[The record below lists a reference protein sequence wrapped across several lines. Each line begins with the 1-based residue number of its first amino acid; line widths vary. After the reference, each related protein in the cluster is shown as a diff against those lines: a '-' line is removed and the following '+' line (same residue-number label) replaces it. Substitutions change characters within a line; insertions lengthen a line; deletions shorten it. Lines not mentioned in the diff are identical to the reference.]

1 MSQTSAAQGKSL
13 ALRVV
18 GPTEREESL
27 RQEMLSALP
36 SVRAF
41 ARSLCGSADQAEDI
55 LQETVANALTHL
67 HTFKPGTNMTAWLIT
82 IARNAFLNGYRKRAR
97 ELAYKRDLTWT
108 AARSVRPEQDGR
120 AEHSK
125 LMAMLLRLPAE
136 QREALL
142 LVGGSGLSHE
152 DAAKT
157 SGVAVGTIKSRV
169 HRARLRLANMMHVE
183 RGDFGAA
190 NEPFAA
196 VA

>member
-1 MSQTSAAQGKSL
+1 
-13 ALRVV
+13 
-18 GPTEREESL
+18 
-27 RQEMLSALP
+27 
-36 SVRAF
+36 
-41 ARSLCGSADQAEDI
+41 
-55 LQETVANALTHL
+55 VANALTHL
-67 HTFKPGTNMTAWLIT
+67 HTFRPGTNMAAWLIT
-82 IARNAFLNGYRKRAR
+82 IARNAFLTGHRKRAR
-97 ELAYKRDLTWT
+97 ERAYKSDLAWT
-108 AARSVRPEQDGR
+108 AARSSRPEQDGR

-157 SGVAVGTIKSRV
+157 SGVAIGTIKSRV
-169 HRARLRLANMMHVE
+169 HRARLRLANMMHIE
-183 RGDFGAA
+183 LGDFGAA